1 MPFFLLFPSLPLQEI
16 KSQLSSIFQEYDND
30 DDDKCKYKCD
40 HTQKLMQNRQIKSK
54 ILT

>member
-30 DDDKCKYKCD
+30 DKWKYKCD